1 MCPIVEDWSHLVAE
15 LVEGP
20 KGEGPQYSIL
30 DGQHSAHSDRPED
43 IENISSLNRNIL
55 TFFARFLPQS

>member
-43 IENISSLNRNIL
+43 IGNI
-55 TFFARFLPQS
+55 